1 MLHPTAPRP
10 WARDPRRLLFAIS
23 LVSLFIEVMLIR
35 HLASEIRI
43 FAYFKN
49 LTIIGCYLGLGVGY
63 LWGRRL
69 SPLVTLAAVAALAVA
84 SHPATG
90 MSRISEFLNLGDFNM
105 WEVVNRDGLRALLG
119 AGMLAMLFGTIILAM
134 VPLGQVLSD
143 LFAAST
149 HRIRDYSINIAGSL
163 LGVWLFAGLSF
174 TATPPI
180 VWYALAFGTLVA
192 IYRWTRRGYAV
203 LGALGLLS
211 AAAILVR
218 PTPPSTLREIWSP
231 YQKISLHRYQMSPVV
246 GDSAA
251 SPITFHQIQTNNTVF
266 LYLLDLSARQR
277 ARFPLVYPP
286 QSEGRLYYDLP
297 YAAAANTGD
306 VLILGAGGGNDVA
319 AAVRAG
325 ARHVTAVEIDPA
337 IIALGRSHH
346 PEGPYTA
353 PNVTVINE
361 DARQFLRTSTQQF
374 DVIVLGLLDSHTL
387 TSNFSNTNLD
397 SYMYTEES
405 IADMR
410 RRLKPGGLLAL
421 SFQVNYPWIGA
432 KMFRMLSGAFGAAPF
447 VISAYYPSLL
457 YGTGGTYFLASDDV
471 AGITTRVGGDPILQS
486 LARASVT
493 SMRTFRDLAV
503 ETPTDDWPYL
513 YVEDRG
519 IPTLHLVVSVLLLG
533 MFVLIFRRH
542 VGRPSATD
550 VHFAALGAGFL
561 LLEVALISRFALWWG
576 ATWLVSS
583 IVLTLIL
590 LAILAANATF
600 LRSKGAL
607 SYPALYLALFVCL
620 AIIYRTPLTSN
631 WTVALYVVP
640 FAVIGY
646 LFAKSFDRSGAA
658 APRALAFNLVGAL
671 FGGLSESASYI
682 IGLSGLLG
690 LAIVFYAVSFL
701 ALRRSRLA

>member
-1 MLHPTAPRP
+1 MVHPTGIRR
-10 WARDPRRLLFAIS
+10 WASDARVLLFAIS
-23 LVSLFIEVMLIR
+23 LASLFIEVMLIR

-63 LWGRRL
+63 LSGRRL

-105 WEVVNRDGLRALLG
+105 WERVNADGARAFLG
-119 AGMLAMLFGTIILAM
+119 AGMLAVLFGTIILAM
-134 VPLGQVLSD
+134 VPLGQALSD

-163 LGVWLFAGLSF
+163 IGVWFFAGLSF

-180 VWYALAFGTLVA
+180 IWYALAFGILVA
-192 IYRWTRRGYAV
+192 IYRWSARGYALV
-203 LGALGLLS
+203 GALGAVT
-211 AAAILVR
+211 AAAILAR
-218 PTPPSTLREIWSP
+218 PMPENLLQEVWSP
-231 YQKISLHRYQMSPVV
+231 YQKISLYRHTVTPPPEY
-246 GDSAA
+246 AA
-251 SPITFHQIQTNNTVF
+251 EGPITFHQIQTNNTIY
-266 LYLLDLSARQR
+266 LYLLDLSAAQR
-277 ARFPLVYPP
+277 ARHRSLYAPS
-286 QSEGRLYYDLP
+286 SEGRLYYDLP
-297 YAAAANTGD
+297 YAIAADRRD
-306 VLILGAGGGNDVA
+306 VLVLGAGGGNDVA
-319 AAVRAG
+319 AAIRGGAG
-325 ARHVTAVEIDPA
+325 HVTAVEIDPT
-337 IIALGRSHH
+337 IITFGTSYH
-346 PEGPYTA
+346 PERPYSA
-353 PNVTVINE
+353 PNVTVVNE
-361 DARQFLRTSTQQF
+361 DARQFLRTSSQQF

-432 KMFRMLSGAFGAAPF
+432 KMFRMLTTTFGTAPF
-447 VISAYYPSLL
+447 VLNAHYPTLL
-457 YGTGGTYFLASDDV
+457 HGTGGTYFLASDDA
-471 AGITTRVGGDPILQS
+471 AGVTARVGGDPILRA
-486 LARASVT
+486 LANASVA
-493 SMRTFRDLAV
+493 SVRTFRELPV
-503 ETPTDDWPYL
+503 EVPTDDWPYL
-513 YVEDRG
+513 YVKARG

-600 LRSKGAL
+600 LRSKGAVG
-607 SYPALYLALFVCL
+607 YPALYLALFACL

>member
-1 MLHPTAPRP
+1 MLHPTGTRR
-10 WARDPRRLLFAIS
+10 WTSDPRVLLFAIS
-23 LVSLFIEVMLIR
+23 LASLFIEVMLIR

-90 MSRISEFLNLGDFNM
+90 MARISEFLNLGDFNM
-105 WEVVNRDGLRALLG
+105 WEAVNRDGLRALLG
-119 AGMLAMLFGTIILAM
+119 AGMLAALFGTIILAM
-134 VPLGQVLSD
+134 VPLGQALAD

-163 LGVWLFAGLSF
+163 IGVWLFAGLSF

-192 IYRWTRRGYAV
+192 IYRWTPRGYAL

-211 AAAILVR
+211 AAAILIR
-218 PTPPSTLREIWSP
+218 PTPPSTQREIWSP
-231 YQKISLHRYQMSPVV
+231 YQKISLHRFEVRTPI
-246 GDSAA
+246 GDSTEA
-251 SPITFHQIQTNNTVF
+251 PITFHQIQTNNTVY
-266 LYLLDLSARQR
+266 LYLLDLSAAQR
-277 ARFPLVYPP
+277 ARHPALYPP
-286 QSEGRLYYDLP
+286 AIEGRLYYDLP
-297 YAAAANTGD
+297 YTIAANRGD
-306 VLILGAGGGNDVA
+306 VLVLGAGGGNDVA

-337 IIALGRSHH
+337 IIALGRAHH

-353 PNVTVINE
+353 PNVTVVNE
-361 DARQFLRTSTQQF
+361 DARQFLRTSSQQF

-405 IADMR
+405 VADMR

-432 KMFRMLSGAFGAAPF
+432 KMFRMLTTAFGTPPF
-447 VISAYYPSLL
+447 VLNAHYPTLL
-457 YGTGGTYFLASDDV
+457 QGTGGTYFLASDDGAGV
-471 AGITTRVGGDPILQS
+471 AARIGSDPILRA
-486 LARASVT
+486 LAGASVA
-493 SMRTFRDLAV
+493 SVRTYRELPV
-503 ETPTDDWPYL
+503 EAPTDDWPYL
-513 YVEDRG
+513 YVQARR

-590 LAILAANATF
+590 LAILGANATF

-607 SYPALYLALFVCL
+607 GYPTLYLALFACL

-646 LFAKSFDRSGAA
+646 LFAKSFDRSGTA